1 MGVAEWM
8 VSHSVCLVSGV
19 IWKVNIV
26 RETRS
31 FVEENVGI
39 ILIVSLGYPGL
50 HLRIIEQVPDL

>member
-1 MGVAEWM
+1 M
-8 VSHSVCLVSGV
+8 VSPSVCLVSGV